1 MMKSIVGFMVATLL
15 LSAANADP
23 VSEVMAKTIRDNL
36 KAARPDLNY
45 GAVETSPINGL
56 YIVRVNGTQ
65 FFYVNETGE
74 YLITGDMYQARPGLF
89 IPVKDLEAARI
100 RKGLMESVAKDD
112 MIIFPAV
119 DETKAV
125 IYVFTDV
132 DCGYCQKLHNEALP
146 GLTMGGVEVRYL
158 AFPRAGIG
166 SPSYRKIAS
175 AWCAEDKLTALT
187 ALKNRQPIPENVC
200 KDNPVAA
207 QYALGQEAGVTG
219 TPALIMEDG
228 TLLPGYRPAPE
239 LLKVIGVN

>member
-1 MMKSIVGFMVATLL
+1 MIKSIVGFMVAILL
-15 LSAANADP
+15 LGAANAEP
-23 VSEVMAKTIRDNL
+23 VSEAVAKTIKDNL
-36 KAARPDLNY
+36 KAARPDLSF
-45 GAVETSPINGL
+45 GAVETSPIDGL

-65 FFYVNETGE
+65 FVYANQTGE
-74 YLITGDMYQARPGLF
+74 YLITGDMYHARPGLF
-89 IPVKDLEAARI
+89 MPVKDLEAARI
-100 RKGLMESVAKDD
+100 RKGLMDAVPKDD

-146 GLTMGGVEVRYL
+146 GLNMAGVEVRYL
-158 AFPRAGIG
+158 AFPRAGVG

-175 AWCAEDKLTALT
+175 AWCAEDKFAALT